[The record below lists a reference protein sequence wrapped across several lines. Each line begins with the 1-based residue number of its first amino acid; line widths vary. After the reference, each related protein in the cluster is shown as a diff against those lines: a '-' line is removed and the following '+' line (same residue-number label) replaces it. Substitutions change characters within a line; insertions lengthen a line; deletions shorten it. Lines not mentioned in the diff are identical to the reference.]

1 MGNTTRIYEKHVDIK
16 KDTVQEFWNKRAKK
30 HIPENP
36 YISVK
41 CNDQNP
47 DYVNTLDKYEKEII
61 IPKLN
66 ITRNSNILDVGCGVG
81 RLADDIASICNYYL
95 GTDFAEELIAIA
107 KKRFSNNDCDF
118 QVCDFINIL
127 HDTKIKS
134 KMPFNTILLAGVAMY
149 INDDELKIALK
160 NLLEILDEKAIIYMS
175 EPIGIK
181 KRLTLKE
188 FYSKELNSE
197 YNVIYRT
204 IEEYKEILKPLLD
217 EGFKIIESKSFLTD
231 ISQYSDTERHYFI
244 LKR

>member
-1 MGNTTRIYEKHVDIK
+1 MDNATRIYEKHVDIK
-16 KDTVQEFWNKRAKK
+16 KDTVQNFWNKRAKK
-30 HIPENP
+30 HIPDNP
-36 YISVK
+36 YVSVK
-41 CNDQNP
+41 CNDQNL
-47 DYVNTLDKYEKEII
+47 DYANTLDKYEKEII

-66 ITRNSNILDVGCGVG
+66 ITRNSNILDIGCGVG
-81 RLADDIASICNYYL
+81 RLADDIVPICNYYL
-95 GTDFAEELIAIA
+95 GTDFAEDLIAIA
-107 KKRFSNNDCDF
+107 KKRFSNNNCDF

-127 HDTKIKS
+127 YDTKIKS
-134 KMPFNTILLAGVAMY
+134 KMLFNTILLAGVAMY

-175 EPIGIK
+175 GPIGIN

-204 IEEYKEILKPLLD
+204 IEEYEEILKPLLD
-217 EGFKIIESKSFLTD
+217 EGFEIVESKSFLTD